1 MSILESI
8 ISRWTLF
15 LLINENDMNI
25 QDKQH
30 LDICWKVFEEDKLS
44 FIIKKP
50 DFGRKTIVTAPDELD
65 IKNRANDFCEK
76 NDFELVYADCR
87 TITLKEANVIRNS
100 YCFDDEDNIEGGKR
114 GFIKYFFG
122 NFNNKKNKLYV
133 IDHISEIP
141 DSPDQRA
148 IYNMLV
154 YSWKNNEGA
163 NVIFVK
169 NSDESIERKNYI
181 NDLHYCSYSYYGPIV
196 FDPTIEP
203 SGEQKYVM
211 EAKIEKYKELSEV
224 GS

>member
-1 MSILESI
+1 M
-8 ISRWTLF
+8 
-15 LLINENDMNI
+15 
-25 QDKQH
+25 
-30 LDICWKVFEEDKLS
+30 
-44 FIIKKP
+44 
-50 DFGRKTIVTAPDELD
+50 D

-100 YCFDDEDNIEGGKR
+100 YCFDDEDNIEGGER

-181 NDLHYCSYSYYGPIV
+181 NDLHYCSYLYYGPIV

-203 SGEQKYVM
+203 SEEQKYVM
-211 EAKIEKYKELSEV
+211 ESKIETYNKIRLT
-224 GS
+224 

>member
-1 MSILESI
+1 
-8 ISRWTLF
+8 
-15 LLINENDMNI
+15 MNI

-30 LDICWKVFEEDKLS
+30 LDICWKVFEEYNLS

-50 DFGRKTIVTAPDELD
+50 DFGSKTIVTAPDELD
-65 IKNRANDFCEK
+65 IKNRVNDFCEK

-100 YCFDDEDNIEGGKR
+100 YCFDDKDNIAGGLR

-141 DSPDQRA
+141 DSPDQQA
-148 IYNMLV
+148 IYNMIV
-154 YSWKNNEGA
+154 YSWKDNEGA

-169 NSDESIERKNYI
+169 SGSVESKPYL
-181 NDLHYCSYSYYGPIV
+181 NDIRYCGYSSYGEIV

-203 SGEQKYVM
+203 SGEQQYVM
-211 EAKIEKYKELSEV
+211 ESKIETYNKIRLT
-224 GS
+224 

>member
-1 MSILESI
+1 MD
-8 ISRWTLF
+8 
-15 LLINENDMNI
+15 IN
-25 QDKQH
+25 DKLH
-30 LDICWKVFEEDKLS
+30 LDICWKVFEEYNLS

-50 DFGRKTIVTAPDELD
+50 DFGLKTIVTAPDELD

-87 TITLKEANVIRNS
+87 TITLKEANAIRNAN
-100 YCFDDEDNIEGGKR
+100 YYDETVRQMIPDELDKNYKDAVQKCF
-114 GFIKYFFG
+114 
-122 NFNNKKNKLYV
+122 KNKLYV

-181 NDLHYCSYSYYGPIV
+181 NDLHYCSYLYYGPIV

-211 EAKIEKYKELSEV
+211 ESKIETYNKIRLT
-224 GS
+224 

>member
-1 MSILESI
+1 MD
-8 ISRWTLF
+8 
-15 LLINENDMNI
+15 IN
-25 QDKQH
+25 DKLH
-30 LDICWKVFEEDKLS
+30 LDNCWKVFEEELS
-44 FIIKKP
+44 FIIGNS
-50 DFGRKTIVTAPDELD
+50 DFGHKTIVTTTDEIG
-65 IKNRANDFCEK
+65 IKDRLSEFC
-76 NDFELVYADCR
+76 NNNNIDLVYVDCR
-87 TITLKEANVIRNS
+87 TITLKEANAIRNAN
-100 YCFDDEDNIEGGKR
+100 YNDETVRQMIPDELDKNYKDAVQKCF
-114 GFIKYFFG
+114 
-122 NFNNKKNKLYV
+122 KNKLYV

-181 NDLHYCSYSYYGPIV
+181 NDLHYCSYLYYGPIV

-211 EAKIEKYKELSEV
+211 ESKIETYNKIRLT
-224 GS
+224 